1 MRVVNITITRTVDWI
16 DPSSKGSCCA
26 AIHPLQHASYRY
38 SFFAELERFRRVQT
52 KIVIELLFIILL
64 NENAV
69 TFNCYLQIL
78 VFPRKCDKIQCFF
91 YRLSAKALQESW
103 MTISLTEDLSGS
115 LVPCYY
121 YWPERYTSLD
131 LKCLLFCFDDG
142 DECFTWLDGGNDIF
156 VCHCDPPFNY

>member
-1 MRVVNITITRTVDWI
+1 MNWSQFERIMLCCHSPPTTRKLSVFFLCGTWT
-16 DPSSKGSCCA
+16 
-26 AIHPLQHASYRY
+26 LQS
-38 SFFAELERFRRVQT
+38 FRRVQT

-78 VFPRKCDKIQCFF
+78 VCPRKCDKIQCFF

-142 DECFTWLDGGNDIF
+142 DECFTWLDGGKDIF